1 MLCRYKTKNSI
12 LTKKHF
18 ILFIKYMFL
27 QLLTF
32 HRISAPYMYRNGS
45 SFQEGSVSFI
55 LFFIIKSQQFPSA
68 RPAYPSVTSRV
79 TSRHCR
85 DHLEAQWLVNAET
98 SEKLLRIKPWV
109 WYS

>member
-32 HRISAPYMYRNGS
+32 HRISAPYMYS
-45 SFQEGSVSFI
+45 LSEETAVPFKQDQSA
-55 LFFIIKSQQFPSA
+55 LFCFS
-68 RPAYPSVTSRV
+68 
-79 TSRHCR
+79 
-85 DHLEAQWLVNAET
+85 
-98 SEKLLRIKPWV
+98 
-109 WYS
+109 